1 MIKVYQLRKDLNSFE
16 ILLPYKGA
24 KVKVTFKDGN
34 TYKGIRP
41 RLYTNDKF
49 RQKVLESSHLYKEG
63 VIVLERTIKEAG
75 DDEAADTQQSTR
87 GGNTSHAEPGV
98 TVETKKIV
106 GSGEEQ
112 SLSDDEAAVSG
123 EKLEFANLA
132 EAIVYVAQ
140 QYGQQ
145 VQTANEVRKVLQEH
159 GQKAVIHK

>member
-1 MIKVYQLRKDLNSFE
+1 MIKVYLLRKDLNSFE

-49 RQKVLESSHLYKEG
+49 RQKVVESSQLYKEG

-75 DDEAADTQQSTR
+75 DDEAAEVQQVSRGGVTGKAAEAKPVAPEVEQQSVD
-87 GGNTSHAEPGV
+87 GGA
-98 TVETKKIV
+98 
-106 GSGEEQ
+106 
-112 SLSDDEAAVSG
+112 EAAG
-123 EKLEFANLA
+123 EKLEFANLG

-159 GQKAVIHK
+159 GKKVVIHK